1 MSFRLVSFIIM
12 PQKKYHFIVFGMN
25 MNLVFFT
32 FHIIVITQNAIAQY
46 CYISLQKAKLMI
58 AHNNGVLGYKYQ
70 VGLYG

>member
-1 MSFRLVSFIIM
+1 
-12 PQKKYHFIVFGMN
+12 MN

-58 AHNNGVLGYKYQ
+58 AHNNFIEKMEYLAISIKWGYMVSPPISKAP
-70 VGLYG
+70 